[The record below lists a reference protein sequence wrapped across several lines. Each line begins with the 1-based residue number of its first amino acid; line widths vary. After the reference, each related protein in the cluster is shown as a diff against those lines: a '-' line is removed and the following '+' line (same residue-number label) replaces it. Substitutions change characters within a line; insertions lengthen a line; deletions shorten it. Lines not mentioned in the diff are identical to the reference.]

1 MGLLDKLFNTKRVS
15 DELHAQLASE
25 GVIYLLDKVGVSQR
39 FSGSV
44 PGLFSASSGARGSGL
59 LAITRQRVYATL
71 PSAPRLKVPAI
82 DQRWDATQS
91 GPAKVTL
98 SEEGVQLDIAVS
110 HVDPRFHGDL
120 TLRYKKPLTA
130 EVLAQ
135 LPARSL
141 AFDVSPEYVFHV
153 LGVRAKT

>member
-1 MGLLDKLFNTKRVS
+1 MGLIGKLFNIKTVP
-15 DELHAQLASE
+15 DELQAQFESE
-25 GVIYLLDKVGVSQR
+25 GLIYQLDKVGVSQR

-44 PGLFSASSGARGSGL
+44 PGLFSGETGTRGAGM

-98 SEEGVQLDIAVS
+98 SEEGVKVDIAVS
-110 HVDPRFHGDL
+110 HVDPRFHGEL
-120 TLRYKKPLTA
+120 TLRYKKPLTD

-141 AFDVSPEYVFHV
+141 AFDVSPEYVFHL